1 MDLNQSSISTLNQN
15 KKTEKNEKSEMTPK
29 YKNIKSNEILKD
41 TIKNSYFSKY
51 LEEYNR
57 NKLNKKNN
65 SLKQPKLKN
74 DQKEIG
80 TTSHQNLSLF
90 SNKKSKNNSLDK
102 KCNNY
107 LNNNAININ
116 NLRNSAKNLDKE
128 FNDNINKSN
137 NMISMTPRFT
147 SQSNNSLLNIKNK
160 SKNSLEK
167 KSSKNNKIKTNENI
181 KVPKIKNLSNKEN
194 AYLILSYS
202 KCLRLCE
209 RMIFSRST
217 HKLRESISKKQIL
230 DTNKIYLNEK
240 LKELEKK
247 VENCD
252 DKLKSKFSASKTAEM
267 SLNFIT
273 SHIENEFKFNLFQN
287 LYDYNDKIY
296 CYSYLKILYLVLDE
310 NYEQIKNENLVKQLY
325 QKISNK
331 GYKTIKDYLYYI
343 YIKNI
348 NNNKSIENID
358 KINDI
363 IIQGKDLLD
372 FKNTFRYDK
381 FISYTCFL
389 IKEIINFANEKID
402 SFKLKKECINLM
414 NIINNKINLYNEK
427 YSKK

>member
-1 MDLNQSSISTLNQN
+1 
-15 KKTEKNEKSEMTPK
+15 
-29 YKNIKSNEILKD
+29 
-41 TIKNSYFSKY
+41 
-51 LEEYNR
+51 
-57 NKLNKKNN
+57 
-65 SLKQPKLKN
+65 
-74 DQKEIG
+74 
-80 TTSHQNLSLF
+80 
-90 SNKKSKNNSLDK
+90 
-102 KCNNY
+102 
-107 LNNNAININ
+107 
-116 NLRNSAKNLDKE
+116 
-128 FNDNINKSN
+128 
-137 NMISMTPRFT
+137 
-147 SQSNNSLLNIKNK
+147 
-160 SKNSLEK
+160 
-167 KSSKNNKIKTNENI
+167 
-181 KVPKIKNLSNKEN
+181 
-194 AYLILSYS
+194 
-202 KCLRLCE
+202 
-209 RMIFSRST
+209 MIFSRST

-402 SFKLKKECINLM
+402 TFKLKKECINLM

>member
-1 MDLNQSSISTLNQN
+1 
-15 KKTEKNEKSEMTPK
+15 MTPK
-29 YKNIKSNEILKD
+29 YKNIKSNELLKD

-57 NKLNKKNN
+57 NKLNKKTN

-80 TTSHQNLSLF
+80 ISNHQNLSLF
-90 SNKKSKNNSLDK
+90 SNKKAKNNSLDK
-102 KCNNY
+102 KYNNN
-107 LNNNAININ
+107 LNNNPNPININ
-116 NLRNSAKNLDKE
+116 NLRNSAKNLNKE

-137 NMISMTPRFT
+137 NITSMTPRYT
-147 SQSNNSLLNIKNK
+147 SQTNNSLLNIKNK
-160 SKNSLEK
+160 LKNSKEKKISKNKIIIK
-167 KSSKNNKIKTNENI
+167 KNEI
-181 KVPKIKNLSNKEN
+181 LQIPKIKNLSNKEN

-209 RMIFSRST
+209 RMIFSRSS
-217 HKLRESISKKQIL
+217 HKLRESISKKHIL
-230 DTNKIYLNEK
+230 ESNKIYLNEK

-247 VENCD
+247 IENCD
-252 DKLKSKFSASKTAEM
+252 DKLKNKFSASKTAEM

-273 SHIENEFKFNLFQN
+273 NNIENEFKFNLFQN
-287 LYDYNDKIY
+287 LSDDNDKLY
-296 CYSYLKILYLVLDE
+296 CYNYLKILYLVLDE
-310 NYEQIKNENLVKQLY
+310 NYDQIKNENLAKQLY

-331 GYKTIKDYLYYI
+331 GYINIKDYLYFI

-348 NNNKSIENID
+348 NNNKSIEIID

-363 IIQGKDLLD
+363 IIEKKDLLD
-372 FKNTFRYDK
+372 FKNIFKYDK

-389 IKEIINFANEKID
+389 IKEIINYANEKID
-402 SFKLKKECINLM
+402 TFKLKKDCINFID
-414 NIINNKINLYNEK
+414 IIKNKINLYNEK

>member
-1 MDLNQSSISTLNQN
+1 
-15 KKTEKNEKSEMTPK
+15 MTPK
-29 YKNIKSNEILKD
+29 YKNIKSNELLKD

-57 NKLNKKNN
+57 NKLNKKTN

-80 TTSHQNLSLF
+80 ISNHQNLSLF
-90 SNKKSKNNSLDK
+90 NNKKSKNNNSLDK
-102 KCNNY
+102 KCNNFI
-107 LNNNAININ
+107 NNNPINIKN
-116 NLRNSAKNLDKE
+116 IRNSANNLNKDY
-128 FNDNINKSN
+128 NDNSINKSN
-137 NMISMTPRFT
+137 NIISMTPRYT
-147 SQSNNSLLNIKNK
+147 SQSNNSLINIKNK

-167 KSSKNNKIKTNENI
+167 KLNKNNKIKKNEIINI
-181 KVPKIKNLSNKEN
+181 PKIEKLSNKEKS
-194 AYLILSYS
+194 YLILSYS

-209 RMIFSRST
+209 RMIFSRSSI
-217 HKLRESISKKQIL
+217 KLRESISKKQIL

-252 DKLKSKFSASKTAEM
+252 DKLESKFSASKTAEM

-273 SHIENEFKFNLFQN
+273 SNIENEFKLYLFQN
-287 LYDYNDKIY
+287 LSDDNDKIY
-296 CYSYLKILYLVLDE
+296 CYNYLKILYLILDE
-310 NYEQIKNENLVKQLY
+310 NYEQIKNENLIKQLY

-331 GYKTIKDYLYYI
+331 GYKTIKDCLYYI

-358 KINDI
+358 KINNI
-363 IIQGKDLLD
+363 IFEVKDLLN
-372 FKNTFRYDK
+372 FQNTFKYDK

-389 IKEIINFANEKID
+389 IKEIIYFANEKID
-402 SFKLKKECINLM
+402 TFTLKKKCVNLI

-427 YSKK
+427 YSKKTI